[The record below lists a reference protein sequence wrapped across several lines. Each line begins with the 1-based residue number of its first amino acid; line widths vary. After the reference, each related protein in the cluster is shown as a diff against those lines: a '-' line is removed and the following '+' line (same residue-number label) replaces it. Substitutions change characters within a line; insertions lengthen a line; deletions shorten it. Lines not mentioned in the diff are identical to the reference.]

1 MLCFNLLHHLEP
13 GQIVSLF
20 GKIREALAPGGRL
33 AIMDAFADPG
43 RRSSAAANFLGLFVY
58 LSSGSAVRTPE
69 QLRGWLH
76 QARFQRAAQETRPAD
91 SRPGLVRGP
100 QGLAGEAA

>member
-13 GQIVSLF
+13 DQIVSLF

-58 LSSGSAVRTPE
+58 LSSGSAVRTPA

-76 QARFQRAAQETRPAD
+76 QAGFSAPRRKRVL
-91 SRPGLVRGP
+91 RIPG
-100 QGLAGEAA
+100 QGLYVVRKA